1 MIDLSSSLT
10 ESTWIELTD
19 DVKVKVKPL
28 NSLLWNTARA
38 GLDGDLRKMRAESD
52 HLKSLGEPT
61 PDWDDENVRQ
71 AYVLTVLTKRLA
83 IAAIEDWQGVKD
95 NNKLVTPTA
104 DTISR
109 LMDMPF
115 LANQFYLAYTR
126 TLDVVEQEKN
136 A

>member
-71 AYVLTVLTKRLA
+71 AYVLTVLTKRWA
-83 IAAIEDWQGVKD
+83 IAAIEDWQGVWD
-95 NNKLVTPTA
+95 NKKIA
-104 DTISR
+104 SISPETVGR
-109 LMDMPF
+109 LMDMPL

-126 TLDVVEQEKN
+126 TLDEVEQEKN